1 MLIALLTAIGVGTST
16 VAGSLVSFFVKDVSH
31 KVSDSIMSFAA
42 GIMLSATFFSLILPA
57 MENKANTWL
66 VILGIIFGSV
76 LIKLIDRL
84 VPHIHSLISPV
95 TKGENSGELHRVI
108 LFLIAIAIHNFP
120 EGLAVGV
127 SFGTENIANAF
138 SIAIGISLQNIPEGM
153 ITILPLILAGVSR
166 KKAFIIALFTGIS
179 EIAGVI
185 LGYFTV
191 SLSAAMLP
199 FILAMAGGT
208 MLYVISHDMIPE
220 THSHGYES
228 TATFSL
234 IFGFV
239 TMIIIWSAF

>member
-1 MLIALLTAIGVGTST
+1 MLIALLTAIGVGAST
-16 VAGSLVSFFVKDVSH
+16 IIGSMASFFVKRVSH
-31 KVSDSIMSFAA
+31 KVSDAIMSFAA

-57 MENKANTWL
+57 LLNKNDTPF
-66 VILGIIFGSV
+66 VILGVISGAFLIRIIDK
-76 LIKLIDRL
+76 I
-84 VPHIHSLISPV
+84 VPHIHNLIEPDQ
-95 TKGENSGELHRVI
+95 KDGELHKVI

-127 SFGTENIANAF
+127 SFGTENIKNAF

-153 ITILPLILAGVSR
+153 ITILPLVLAGVSR
-166 KKAFIIALFTGIS
+166 KKAFTIALFTGVS
-179 EIAGVI
+179 EILGVI

-191 SLSAAMLP
+191 SVSAILLP
-199 FILAMAGGT
+199 FILALAGGT

-220 THSHGYES
+220 THSHGYET

-239 TMIIIWSAF
+239 TMIIIWSIF

>member
-1 MLIALLTAIGVGTST
+1 MLIALLTAIGVGMST
-16 VAGSLVSFFVKDVSH
+16 IVGSLASFFVKKVSH

-42 GIMLSATFFSLILPA
+42 GIMLAATFFSLILPA
-57 MENKANTWL
+57 LENKADTWL
-66 VILGIIFGSV
+66 VIAGIICGAV
-76 LIKLIDRL
+76 LIRLIDRV
-84 VPHIHSLISPV
+84 VPHIHNLISPAS
-95 TKGENSGELHRVI
+95 KADEAGELHKVI

-166 KKAFIIALFTGIS
+166 KKAFLIALATGVS
-179 EIAGVI
+179 EIIGVI

-191 SLSAAMLP
+191 SISEAMLP
-199 FILAMAGGT
+199 FILALAGGT

-220 THSHGYES
+220 THSHGYEN

-239 TMIIIWSAF
+239 IMIIIWSVF